1 MNSSDIRISEKA
13 VNLAMVISLIWLLVF
28 SSIGVRVIIQ
38 ERRDDLYI
46 GKVVEKEHMPEEIRD
61 GERYLERYYIVVK
74 DSHNEL
80 LRYSVSKEVY
90 EQLNINDMYKRK
102 KVKMLV
108 IKRNG
113 KEVEFDVTKITSEI

>member
-28 SSIGVRVIIQ
+28 SSIGVKLIIQ

-46 GKVVEKEHMPEEIRD
+46 GKVVQKEHMPEEIRD

-74 DSHNEL
+74 DKYNEL

-90 EQLNINDMYKRK
+90 EQLSINDMYKRK
-102 KVKMLV
+102 
-108 IKRNG
+108 
-113 KEVEFDVTKITSEI
+113 

>member
-1 MNSSDIRISEKA
+1 MNGSDIRISKQA
-13 VNLAMVISLIWLLVF
+13 VNLAIVISLAWLLIF
-28 SSIGVRVIIQ
+28 GTMGARVIIQ

-46 GKVVEKEHMPEEIRD
+46 GKVVQKEHMPEEIRD

-74 DSHNEL
+74 DKYNEL

-102 KVKMLV
+102 
-108 IKRNG
+108 
-113 KEVEFDVTKITSEI
+113 

>member
-1 MNSSDIRISEKA
+1 MNGLDIRISKQA
-13 VNLAMVISLIWLLVF
+13 VNLAIVISLTWLLIF
-28 SSIGVRVIIQ
+28 GTMGARVIIQ

-46 GKVVEKEHMPEEIRD
+46 GRVVQKEHMPEEIRD

-90 EQLNINDMYKRK
+90 EQLSINDMYKRK
-102 KVKMLV
+102 
-108 IKRNG
+108 
-113 KEVEFDVTKITSEI
+113 

>member
-1 MNSSDIRISEKA
+1 MNGLDIRISKQA
-13 VNLAMVISLIWLLVF
+13 VNLAIVISLTWLLIF
-28 SSIGVRVIIQ
+28 GTMGARVIIQ

-46 GKVVEKEHMPEEIRD
+46 GKVVQKEHMPEEIRD

-90 EQLNINDMYKRK
+90 EQLSINDMYKRK
-102 KVKMLV
+102 
-108 IKRNG
+108 
-113 KEVEFDVTKITSEI
+113 

>member
-1 MNSSDIRISEKA
+1 MNGSDIRISEKA

-46 GKVVEKEHMPEEIRD
+46 GKVVQKEHMPEEIRD

-74 DSHNEL
+74 DKYNEL

-90 EQLNINDMYKRK
+90 EQLSINDMYKRK
-102 KVKMLV
+102 
-108 IKRNG
+108 
-113 KEVEFDVTKITSEI
+113 

>member
-1 MNSSDIRISEKA
+1 MNGSDIRISEKA

-46 GKVVEKEHMPEEIRD
+46 GKVVQKEHMPEEIRD

-74 DSHNEL
+74 DKYNEL

-102 KVKMLV
+102 
-108 IKRNG
+108 
-113 KEVEFDVTKITSEI
+113 

>member
-13 VNLAMVISLIWLLVF
+13 VNLVMVISLIWLLVF

-46 GKVVEKEHMPEEIRD
+46 GKVVQKEHMPEEIRD

-102 KVKMLV
+102 
-108 IKRNG
+108 
-113 KEVEFDVTKITSEI
+113 

>member
-46 GKVVEKEHMPEEIRD
+46 GKVVQKEHMPEEIRD

-74 DSHNEL
+74 DKYNEL

-102 KVKMLV
+102 
-108 IKRNG
+108 
-113 KEVEFDVTKITSEI
+113 

>member
-1 MNSSDIRISEKA
+1 MNGSDIRISEKA

-46 GKVVEKEHMPEEIRD
+46 GKVVQKEHMPEEIRD

-74 DSHNEL
+74 DKYNEL
-80 LRYSVSKEVY
+80 LRYSVSKEIY

-102 KVKMLV
+102 
-108 IKRNG
+108 
-113 KEVEFDVTKITSEI
+113 

>member
-1 MNSSDIRISEKA
+1 MNGLDIRISKQA
-13 VNLAMVISLIWLLVF
+13 VNLAIVISLAWLLIF
-28 SSIGVRVIIQ
+28 GTMGARVIIQ

-46 GKVVEKEHMPEEIRD
+46 GKVVQKEHMPEEIRD

-74 DSHNEL
+74 DKYNEL

-102 KVKMLV
+102 
-108 IKRNG
+108 
-113 KEVEFDVTKITSEI
+113 

>member
-1 MNSSDIRISEKA
+1 MNGSDIRISEKA

-28 SSIGVRVIIQ
+28 SSIGARAIIQ

-46 GKVVEKEHMPEEIRD
+46 GKVVQKEHMPEEIRD

-74 DSHNEL
+74 DKYNEL

-102 KVKMLV
+102 
-108 IKRNG
+108 
-113 KEVEFDVTKITSEI
+113 

>member
-28 SSIGVRVIIQ
+28 SSIGVRFIIQ

-46 GKVVEKEHMPEEIRD
+46 GKVVQKEHMPEEIRD
-61 GERYLERYYIVVK
+61 GERYLEQYYIVVK
-74 DSHNEL
+74 DNHNEL

-90 EQLNINDMYKRK
+90 EQLSINDMYKRK
-102 KVKMLV
+102 
-108 IKRNG
+108 
-113 KEVEFDVTKITSEI
+113 

>member
-1 MNSSDIRISEKA
+1 MNGSDIRISEKA

-28 SSIGVRVIIQ
+28 SSIGARAIIQ

-46 GKVVEKEHMPEEIRD
+46 GKVVQKEHMPEEIRD

-74 DSHNEL
+74 DKYNEL

-90 EQLNINDMYKRK
+90 EQLSINDMYKRK
-102 KVKMLV
+102 
-108 IKRNG
+108 
-113 KEVEFDVTKITSEI
+113 

>member
-1 MNSSDIRISEKA
+1 MNGSGIRISEKA

-28 SSIGVRVIIQ
+28 SSIGVKLIIQ

-46 GKVVEKEHMPEEIRD
+46 GKVVQKEHMPEEIRD

-74 DSHNEL
+74 DKYNEL

-102 KVKMLV
+102 
-108 IKRNG
+108 
-113 KEVEFDVTKITSEI
+113 

>member
-1 MNSSDIRISEKA
+1 MNGLDIRISKQA
-13 VNLAMVISLIWLLVF
+13 VNLAIVISLAWLLIF
-28 SSIGVRVIIQ
+28 GTMGARLIIQ

-46 GKVVEKEHMPEEIRD
+46 GKVVQKEHMPEEIRD

-74 DSHNEL
+74 DKYNEL

-102 KVKMLV
+102 
-108 IKRNG
+108 
-113 KEVEFDVTKITSEI
+113 

>member
-1 MNSSDIRISEKA
+1 MNGSGIRISEKA

-28 SSIGVRVIIQ
+28 SSIGVKLIIQ

-46 GKVVEKEHMPEEIRD
+46 CKVFKKEHMPEEIRD

-74 DSHNEL
+74 DKYNEL

-102 KVKMLV
+102 
-108 IKRNG
+108 
-113 KEVEFDVTKITSEI
+113 

>member
-1 MNSSDIRISEKA
+1 MNGSDIRISEKV
-13 VNLAMVISLIWLLVF
+13 VNLAMVISLSWLLIF
-28 SSIGVRVIIQ
+28 GTMGARVIIQ

-46 GKVVEKEHMPEEIRD
+46 GKVVQKEHMPEEIRD

-74 DSHNEL
+74 DKYNEL

-102 KVKMLV
+102 
-108 IKRNG
+108 
-113 KEVEFDVTKITSEI
+113 

>member
-1 MNSSDIRISEKA
+1 MKRSDIRISEKA

-28 SSIGVRVIIQ
+28 GTIGAMVIIQ

-46 GKVVEKEHMPEEIRD
+46 GKVVQKEHIPEEIRD

-74 DSHNEL
+74 DKYNEL

-90 EQLNINDMYKRK
+90 EQLSINDMYKRK
-102 KVKMLV
+102 
-108 IKRNG
+108 
-113 KEVEFDVTKITSEI
+113 

>member
-1 MNSSDIRISEKA
+1 MNGSDIRISKQA
-13 VNLAMVISLIWLLVF
+13 VNLAIVISLAWLLIF
-28 SSIGVRVIIQ
+28 GTMGARIIIQ

-46 GKVVEKEHMPEEIRD
+46 GKVVQKEHMPEEIRD

-74 DSHNEL
+74 DKYNEL

-102 KVKMLV
+102 
-108 IKRNG
+108 
-113 KEVEFDVTKITSEI
+113 